1 MIVCFCKEIINM
13 IMGTIGEIRQLKGKV
28 GTQGMQDKICLIEIK
43 QINKMKEINWFQ
55 EMIRLIV
62 IKQI

>member
-1 MIVCFCKEIINM
+1 
-13 IMGTIGEIRQLKGKV
+13 MGITIGEIRQLKGKV